1 VPALLVP
8 VIFPVKMKNQL
19 LTTHRFKI
27 ATSLLL
33 SSLYLNSCT
42 KTEIQPYEQE
52 SMARISSFK
61 IVNTSKEV
69 IGAIDNDTKTITVTL
84 PEGLYMSSLEP
95 EIKVATGAT
104 LKQGSDTLITN
115 MVDYFAKGRTIQYP
129 ITATDGS
136 TATYTLIVKSDQPA
150 LHVQE
155 VSTDPNTPVVYDQSF
170 WYTTNIVYIYN
181 NLISYPYIATPESDL
196 ELARASLVDKDGK
209 EYPFKRASTA
219 NVPSVPNAYMNL
231 SLNNI
236 EGRLTGPANAP
247 IYNKVPAAGDYY
259 VKLRY
264 YSREVTLK
272 NPIRIIYNN

>member
-1 VPALLVP
+1 VPAVLVP
-8 VIFPVKMKNQL
+8 VTSQTKMKNQL
-19 LTTHRFKI
+19 LTTQKFKI
-27 ATSLLL
+27 ATSLLM

-69 IGAIDNDTKTITVTL
+69 IGAIDNDAKTITVTL
-84 PEGLYMSSLEP
+84 PEGLYMTSLEP
-95 EIKVATGAT
+95 EIKVASGAT

-115 MVDYFAKGRTIQYP
+115 MVDYFAKGRIIEYP
-129 ITATDGS
+129 VTATDGS
-136 TATYTLIVKSDQPA
+136 TATYTLIVKSNQPA

-155 VSTDPNTPVVYDQSF
+155 VSSDPNTPVVYDQTYGYVF
-170 WYTTNIVYIYN
+170 NFIDINTVQPN
-181 NLISYPYIATPESDL
+181 YPFIGTYETDL
-196 ELARASLVDKDGK
+196 TIARASLVDKEGK
-209 EYPFKRASTA
+209 EYYFTQLTSNTPPGIS
-219 NVPSVPNAYMNL
+219 NAYVQL
-231 SLNNI
+231 TLNSI
-236 EGRLTGPANAP
+236 EGRVTGSGSSLK
-247 IYNKVPAAGDYY
+247 YNKVPAAGDYY